1 MEGSLAIIGFWLF
14 MIALVMKKPLLTFI
28 EKTKAEGVSNSDVV
42 QKLQQLELHAQTMAR
57 DLAEIR
63 ALMQSQSTDSDLIRL
78 KEQIQEGDRESSSS
92 SSDAETLLIEPPA
105 NSQER
110 NDDSDSVSAGPA
122 TNVLGAI
129 VDKNTIRFERS
140 LPAEVELVWKYLSD
154 AYYLERWLGKGNIQP
169 FVGGRVELNFEV
181 PRQVDGVARVRGLVK
196 SFDAPQAIA
205 YSWVDTKSALQ
216 SDVSFKLTGSEN
228 ETQLVLVHSGLP
240 EDKLAEFLSAWHAR
254 FDALI
259 ACLKNFVPPDFAAT
273 FRKVLPIYTA
283 VALSI
288 AASAPASARVDDAS
302 YHTIRLERS
311 HLLTKYDNH
320 WHDADQ
326 LEKEIVRLKHENS
339 SSDEQ
344 TIDQLDRKLK
354 DEYRDLH
361 QIELDI
367 RALDQAL
374 L

>member
-1 MEGSLAIIGFWLF
+1 M
-14 MIALVMKKPLLTFI
+14 TFI
-28 EKTKAEGVSNSDVV
+28 EKTKAGGVSNSDVV
-42 QKLQQLELHAQTMAR
+42 QKLQQLEVHAQTMAR

-63 ALMQSQSTDSDLIRL
+63 ALMQSQSTDGDLIRL
-78 KEQIQEGDRESSSS
+78 KEQIQEGDRETSTS
-92 SSDAETLLIEPPA
+92 SSDLETLLIEPSA

-110 NDDSDSVSAGPA
+110 NDDSDSTSGGPA
-122 TNVLGAI
+122 PNVLGAI

-140 LPAEVELVWKYLSD
+140 LPAEVEMVWKYLSD
-154 AYYLERWLGKGNIQP
+154 ANYLERWPGKVNIQP
-169 FVGGRVELNFEV
+169 FVGGRVEFKFEV

-205 YSWVDTKSALQ
+205 YSWVDTQSAVQ

-259 ACLKNFVPPDFAAT
+259 ACLRNLVPPDFAAT
-273 FRKVLPIYTA
+273 FRKVFPIYTA

-288 AASAPASARVDDAS
+288 AASVPASARVDDAS

-326 LEKEIVRLKHENS
+326 LEKEIVRLKHGNS
-339 SSDEQ
+339 YSDEQ